1 MTIIESRI
9 IPFGHYLAVNVFGF
23 LFVKK
28 GQIEKVSDKV
38 INHELIHSAQ
48 MKEMLWIFFYI
59 WYGIE
64 WFIRLFQ
71 KGDAYR
77 SISFERE
84 AYDNEKNMQYLEN
97 RKHYAWFKSVKLKNL
112 PHIKRAKEVSGIS

>member
-1 MTIIESRI
+1 MKIIENSV
-9 IPFGHYLAVNVFGF
+9 IPFGHFLAINLFGF

-28 GQIEKVSDKV
+28 GKMDKVSDKV
-38 INHELIHSAQ
+38 INHESIHSAQ
-48 MKEMLWIFFYI
+48 MKEMLWLFFYL
-59 WYGIE
+59 WYVIE

-84 AYDNEKNMQYLEN
+84 AYDNEKDMEYLKN

-112 PHIKRAKEVSGIS
+112 KDVKKASGTR